1 MFRFRKLK
9 ISTSLYLLLMMFCVM
24 QVISSGISLGIIHL
38 NNNQITRIDLDT
50 AKRDELGLSW
60 VSLVQARNAINRV
73 AIGMKTEQSTD
84 YIQSIESIAL
94 SRLET
99 ANTHFQ
105 NFLTDINQEAIPQEE
120 KEIFNTVK
128 NDYHV
133 LYSALIELHGMLKK
147 GDFQGFLDQ
156 PTERYQTAM
165 ENSFNTYMNYVQHEV
180 ADSIEQ
186 GHHFY
191 TIAILMFIGAITMVI
206 VVSIASH
213 RWLSFNIIKPFASLS
228 RYFND
233 VATGKLNREI
243 LVFTDD
249 EIGDIF
255 RRLREMRGELAR
267 SIRIVRDNSQA
278 MYSGI
283 QEISKG
289 NTDLSSRTEQQ
300 AASLEETAA
309 SMEQLTATVKQNAD
323 NALQAS
329 KLAESA
335 SETALRGG
343 EITHSVVEMM
353 DAITQS
359 SQKIGAIISVIDGIA
374 FQTNILALNAA
385 VEAARAGEQGRG
397 FSVVAGEVRN
407 LAQRSAEAAKE
418 IKTLIDE
425 SVSRVSQGSRLVND
439 AGQTME
445 ELVTSVNK
453 VTELMAEIASASDE
467 QSRGIHQVADA
478 VSQMDQVTQQNAALV
493 EQSASAATALEDQA
507 NNLVNAVSA
516 FELPD
521 TDEDGFSH
529 SLEGNGL
536 KKADK
541 KSFFKKTH

>member
-38 NNNQITRIDLDT
+38 NNEQIIRVDLDT
-50 AKRDELGLSW
+50 SKRDELGLSW
-60 VSLVQARNAINRV
+60 ASLIQTRNAINRV
-73 AIGMKTEQSTD
+73 AIAVKTEQSTD

-105 NFLTDINQEAIPQEE
+105 NFLAEINKEAIPTEE
-120 KEIFNTVK
+120 KEIVEAVK

-133 LYSALIELHGMLKK
+133 LYGALTELHNMLKN
-147 GDFQGFLDQ
+147 DNFQGFLDQ

-165 ENSFNTYMNYVQHEV
+165 ENSFNTYMNYVQTEITE
-180 ADSIEQ
+180 SIEQ
-186 GHHFY
+186 GHRSY
-191 TIAILMFIGAITMVI
+191 TIAILMFIGAIAMVI
-206 VVSIASH
+206 VVSIAAH

-249 EIGDIF
+249 EIGDVF
-255 RRLREMRGELAR
+255 RQLRDMRGELAR

-278 MYSGI
+278 MHSGI

-309 SMEQLTATVKQNAD
+309 SMEELTATVKQNAD

-335 SETALRGG
+335 SETAMRGG
-343 EITHSVVEMM
+343 QITHSVVETM

-407 LAQRSAEAAKE
+407 LAQRSADAAKE
-418 IKTLIDE
+418 IKLLIDE
-425 SVSRVSQGSRLVND
+425 SVLRVSQGSQLVNN

-493 EQSASAATALEDQA
+493 EQSASAAAALEDQA
-507 NNLVNAVSA
+507 NNLVDAVSA

-521 TDEDGFSH
+521 TDESNTSS